1 MTPSSSTSA
10 SSAVPTF
17 AKLGLRPLINC
28 RGTYT
33 IISGSQVL
41 PQVIEA
47 MAAASGAY
55 VQMDELMEAVGRR
68 LAELTGAEWGYIGA
82 GCAAIQAQVA
92 CACIAGADPERMTR
106 LPDTSGMPNEII
118 MQRTHRNKYDW
129 ALRMTQ
135 VRLIEVETSA
145 ELRAALSDRT
155 ALVAIDAD
163 TEIGDCF
170 PVEETIAIAR
180 ERCVPCLVDAA
191 AQRPNVPNRYLAM
204 GADVVVYSGGK
215 CLRGPQS
222 TGFALGRK
230 DLLWAAYLNGAP
242 HHAYCR
248 PMKSGKEEIM
258 GLLAAIEAWIA
269 GRDHDAEWR
278 MWEGYLQTIRGAI
291 AELPSVT
298 TAVGQP
304 GLPNNA
310 PMLVIGWNPAVLGFS
325 PETAHRELWDGEPR
339 ITLHL
344 LPEGLGI
351 LPYMMEHGDDVR
363 VARRLADVLAPRPCP
378 PLPAP
383 KKPCK
388 VAGDW
393 RVEIAFCLGR
403 AQHSVHWRQDGEAI
417 SGRYQSSYGTHE
429 ASGAVDGDQICFR
442 YEMAPRPNSMTATFV
457 GRIEGD
463 RMRGEV
469 DLGEYGSATWS
480 ARRASEKRG

>member
-258 GLLAAIEAWIA
+258 GLLAAIEAWIL
-269 GRDHDAEWR
+269 GRDHAAEWR
-278 MWEGYLQTIRGAI
+278 MWEGYLETIRQAI
-291 AELPSVT
+291 AELPSLT
-298 TAVGQP
+298 TEVRQP

-310 PMLVIGWNPAVLGFS
+310 PMLVICWDLAALGVT
-325 PETAHRELWDGEPR
+325 PERAHRELWDGEPR

-351 LPYMMEHGDDVR
+351 LPYMMEWGDDAK
-363 VARRLADVLAPRPCP
+363 VARRLKEVLAPRPSP
-378 PLPAP
+378 PPPAP
-383 KKPCK
+383 RQPRD
-388 VAGDW
+388 VSGDW
-393 RVEIAFCLGR
+393 RVEISFCLGS
-403 AQHSVHWRQDGEAI
+403 AEHSVRWQQHGETI
-417 SGRYQSSYGTHE
+417 SGRYTSRYGTH
-429 ASGAVDGDQICFR
+429 AAGGTIDGDQIRFQ

-457 GRIEGD
+457 GRIVGD
-463 RMRGEV
+463 RMRGQV

-480 ARRASEKRG
+480 AQRIGEDRT

>member
-1 MTPSSSTSA
+1 MTPSTSTSA
-10 SSAVPTF
+10 SSGVPTF
-17 AKLGLRPLINC
+17 EKLGLRPLINC

-33 IISGSQVL
+33 IISGSRVL
-41 PQVIEA
+41 PQVIGA

-135 VRLIEVETSA
+135 VRLIEVETPS
-145 ELRAALSDRT
+145 ELRDALSERT

-163 TEIGDCF
+163 TEIGDLF
-170 PVEETIAIAR
+170 SVQETIAIAR
-180 ERCVPCLVDAA
+180 ERGVPCLVDAA
-191 AQRPNVPNRYLAM
+191 AQRPDVPNRYLAM
-204 GADVVVYSGGK
+204 GADLVVYSGGK

-258 GLLAAIEAWIA
+258 GLLAAIEAWIL

-278 MWEGYLQTIRGAI
+278 MWEGYLETIRTAI
-291 AELPSVT
+291 ADLPSLST
-298 TAVGQP
+298 EIRQP

-310 PMLVIGWNPAVLGFS
+310 PMLVIGWNPAVLGIV
-325 PETAHRELWDGEPR
+325 PETAHQELWDGEPR

-344 LPEGLGI
+344 LEEGLGI
-351 LPYMMEHGDDVR
+351 LPYMMERGDDVR
-363 VARRLADVLAPRPCP
+363 VAQCLTKVLTPRPCP
-378 PLPAP
+378 SPPAP

-393 RVEIAFCLGR
+393 RIEIAFCLGS
-403 AQHSVHWRQDGEAI
+403 AQHSVHWRQDGEVI

-429 ASGAVDGDQICFR
+429 ASGAVDGDRICFR
-442 YEMAPRPNSMTATFV
+442 YEMAPRPNSMTATFEGHVV
-457 GRIEGD
+457 GE
-463 RMRGEV
+463 RMRGQV

-480 ARRASEKRG
+480 AHRIGEEQI